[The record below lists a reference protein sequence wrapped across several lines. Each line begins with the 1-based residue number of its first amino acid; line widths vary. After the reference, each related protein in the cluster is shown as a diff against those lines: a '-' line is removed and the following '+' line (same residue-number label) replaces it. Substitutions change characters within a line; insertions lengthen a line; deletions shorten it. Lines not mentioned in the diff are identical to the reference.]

1 MKEPN
6 LQLPDHI
13 KKLSEGEEFSF
24 ACHPGV
30 PCFTECCRQL
40 ELALTPY
47 DILRLQKELD
57 ISGPE
62 FLDRYAVIESGKT
75 DIFPQVYLGM
85 VDDGRASCPFV
96 SEEGCKVYAGRPA
109 PCRTYPLGRGAWQDE
124 TGTKQAFYVLLKE
137 PHCKGFN
144 EPDRLTINL
153 WIDDQELASYY
164 KANDLMLTLL
174 HHDKIKKGFRPT
186 AAQQDLYL
194 ATLYDLDTFCNDK
207 EGQCDDLEKLRLAV
221 EYLIAELFK

>member
-6 LQLPDHI
+6 LQLPEHI
-13 KKLSEGEEFSF
+13 HKLTDGQEFSF

-47 DILRLQKELD
+47 DVLCLQKELG

-62 FLDRYAVIESGKT
+62 FLDHYAVIENGKT
-75 DIFPQVYLGM
+75 DIFPQIYLGM

-96 SEEGCKVYAGRPA
+96 SGEGCKVYTGRPA

-124 TGTKQAFYVLLKE
+124 TGAHQAFYVLLKE

-144 EPDRLTINL
+144 ESARLTINL
-153 WIDDQELASYY
+153 WIDDQELSSYY
-164 KANDLMLTLL
+164 KANDLMLPLL
-174 HHDKIKKGFRPT
+174 HHEKIKKGFRPT

-194 ATLYDLDTFCNDK
+194 ATLYDLDTFCKDK
-207 EGQCDDLEKLRLAV
+207 GQPDDLEKLRLTV
-221 EYLIAELFK
+221 DYLIAEFF